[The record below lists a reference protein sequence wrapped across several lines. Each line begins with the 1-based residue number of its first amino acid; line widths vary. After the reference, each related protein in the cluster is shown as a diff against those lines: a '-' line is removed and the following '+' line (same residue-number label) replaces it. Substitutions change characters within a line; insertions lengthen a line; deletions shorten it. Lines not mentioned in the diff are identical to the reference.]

1 MWVYPDDSS
10 PPPGKNLPS
19 QPDLS
24 VQVTFSPVTVSGD
37 AEVRGLALAIALQS
51 ICFFTDCCVVF
62 SQDGEVEGRASP
74 VTRGIR
80 SVEVNFQLTN
90 LTLEPL
96 RDVRVTLSTDPSL
109 IVTPSALTFTE
120 LGKGLRK

>member
-1 MWVYPDDSS
+1 M
-10 PPPGKNLPS
+10 
-19 QPDLS
+19 
-24 VQVTFSPVTVSGD
+24 
-37 AEVRGLALAIALQS
+37 
-51 ICFFTDCCVVF
+51 
-62 SQDGEVEGRASP
+62 EGRASP